1 MLTFTEIHESIQA
14 NKIALKEEK
23 LCLTLNGIT
32 VPIRGVHSIQLVNG
46 DQELW
51 AIPQDPN
58 AVHIQV
64 KEPDTITILP

>member
-14 NKIALKEEK
+14 NKIALKEGK

-64 KEPDTITILP
+64 KKLDTITILP